1 MNKTK
6 NVRIKDG
13 RHEDSKSMYLPVMT
27 QIDSYHSASGYD
39 DSDHE

>member
-6 NVRIKDG
+6 TFRIKNG
-13 RHEDSKSMYLPVMT
+13 RHEASKSMYLPVTT
-27 QIDSYHSASGYD
+27 QIDSYQSASGYD